1 MKIVSQ
7 WSIFILSL
15 ILFNFIHSRIIRE
28 YHQPQFSNRRDSL
41 VTRGNW
47 NHRSQHPMS
56 YQPQNRKVQNLNADG
71 VNLDQLDGDGN
82 LDSGQEQDEEEEID
96 EEEPEEEEEEEPE
109 DEAPEEEAPEIEFDN
124 YDDMEHLRNYKKI
137 SGDMQLYEDEYSM
150 CIKEIPDDNYTEES
164 VDQCIGVNFIKV
176 SLDLKYVILKVMA
189 KADAKVRAI
198 FISDCYTPA
207 GVIEEISN
215 VCDLMERDILDLI
228 WNGLDFMSLIELNKN
243 KYLQVYGS
251 LPQDFY
257 DEIMG
262 QLTPLSTEYFELL
275 DELDNHKEMT
285 ILRLKTLIDDRTKL
299 MLEEAENHPSDIQPA
314 LVEHK
319 IQITE
324 RLDADDGS
332 GIDLLPTVQY
342 EHGYDFQKKRELR
355 NQDGE
360 KYNSVRSFNS
370 GPGYHSLNGSYRT
383 VSSGSRDRF
392 LKNEEFKSSVVHRL
406 GKAARLQARS
416 PFKNIHTV
424 HYSHSNAK
432 H

>member
-1 MKIVSQ
+1 
-7 WSIFILSL
+7 L
-15 ILFNFIHSRIIRE
+15 E
-28 YHQPQFSNRRDSL
+28 D
-41 VTRGNW
+41 
-47 NHRSQHPMS
+47 
-56 YQPQNRKVQNLNADG
+56 
-71 VNLDQLDGDGN
+71 DGD
-82 LDSGQEQDEEEEID
+82 LDSP
-96 EEEPEEEEEEEPE
+96 EEPEEEESSEEDDEEEDEDEEEEPE
-109 DEAPEEEAPEIEFDN
+109 EEEAPEIEFEN

-150 CIKEIPDDNYTEES
+150 CLKEIPDDNYTEES

-189 KADAKVRAI
+189 KADARVRSI
-198 FISDCYTPA
+198 FIKFCYTPA
-207 GVIEEISN
+207 GVVEEISN
-215 VCDLMERDILDLI
+215 VCDLMERDILDLL
-228 WNGLDFMSLIELNKN
+228 WNGFDFMSLVELNKN
-243 KYLQVYGS
+243 KYLQVYGV
-251 LPQDFY
+251 LPQEFY
-257 DEIMG
+257 DNIMNS
-262 QLTPLSTEYFELL
+262 LTRLSTEYFELL

-355 NQDGE
+355 NKDGE
-360 KYNSVRSFNS
+360 KYNSVRSLNS
-370 GPGYHSLNGSYRT
+370 GPGYHSLNGNYRT
-383 VSSGSRDRF
+383 VSSTSRDRF
-392 LKNEEFKSSVVHRL
+392 LRNEEFKSSIVHRL

-416 PFKNIHTV
+416 PFKNIHTT
-424 HYSHSNAK
+424 HFQRAHTK
-432 H
+432 K